1 MFYRVHIR
9 RTDKIGSEAAF
20 HDLAEYMQHVDEF
33 FRLQE
38 MRTGKSNLARTVY
51 LASDEPKV
59 FAEAKNKYPAYRFIY
74 DEKNAE
80 TAQLNQRYTPDSAQ
94 GVILD
99 IHFLSQC
106 DFLVCTFSSQVCR
119 MAYELMQTRFADA
132 SWRFRSLDDVYY
144 FGGQNPHNVMAVL
157 DHKPTR
163 PEEIEMR
170 RGDLIGL
177 AGNHWNGYSKGR
189 NRRTNQE
196 GLFPSYKVNDVYT
209 TF

>member
-1 MFYRVHIR
+1 
-9 RTDKIGSEAAF
+9 
-20 HDLAEYMQHVDEF
+20 MQHVDEF
-33 FRLQE
+33 FKSHELRI
-38 MRTGKSNLARTVY
+38 GKSDFKRTVY

-59 FAEAKNKYPAYRFIY
+59 FDEAKKKYPNYRFIY

-99 IHFLSQC
+99 IHFLFQC
-106 DFLVCTFSSQVCR
+106 DYLVCTFSSQVCR

-144 FGGQNPHNVMAVL
+144 FGGQNSHNVIAL
-157 DHKPTR
+157 FDHKPER
-163 PEEIEMR
+163 LDEIEIR

-189 NRRTNQE
+189 NRRNNQE
-196 GLFPSYKVNDVYT
+196 GLFPSYKVVDVHT